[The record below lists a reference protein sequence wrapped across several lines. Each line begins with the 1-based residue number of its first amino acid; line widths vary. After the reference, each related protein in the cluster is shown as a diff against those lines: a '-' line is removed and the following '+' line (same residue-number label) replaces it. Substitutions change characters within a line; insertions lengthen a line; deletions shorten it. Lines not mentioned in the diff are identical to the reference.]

1 MFKYVINEQRQLDFA
16 KLSNDFNPIHVDS
29 LYAWRSMF
37 GKQLVHGIHQV
48 LICLEDLAKNINE
61 KIFIFKISAK
71 FESPAGVNE
80 TICIDNINCR

>member
-16 KLSNDFNPIHVDS
+16 KLSNDFNPIHVDP

-61 KIFIFKISAK
+61 KYLYLKSLLNLNLLQGSMKLYVLII
-71 FESPAGVNE
+71 
-80 TICIDNINCR
+80 